1 MTKAYQ
7 FSISVHYQ
15 EKQLL
20 SKAVRLKFLLLLKY
34 LSCPGRKSLGFKPLP
49 KQPIKGQLHLAQH
62 DHPPPQSS
70 GTLCHRFRLYI
81 SSKIRTRHWQGCIN
95 DYVLGT

>member
-1 MTKAYQ
+1 MKYKYICSRLQFLLGYNKKHQSIILSMTKAYQ

-20 SKAVRLKFLLLLKY
+20 SKAVRLKFLLLLKR

-49 KQPIKGQLHLAQH
+49 KQPIKGT
-62 DHPPPQSS
+62 P
-70 GTLCHRFRLYI
+70 
-81 SSKIRTRHWQGCIN
+81 
-95 DYVLGT
+95 